1 MIRRLFLESPLFPT
15 KNMDIKKLMV
25 IKTSATTTL
34 RTLKKLVAWG
44 VKSLNIK
51 PSRGKTQ
58 FFWGNKEKN
67 TRNSKVRSID

>member
-1 MIRRLFLESPLFPT
+1 
-15 KNMDIKKLMV
+15 MDIKKLMV

-67 TRNSKVRSID
+67 TRKYFRNHFGLFGLRY